1 MLKLKISARIYALV
15 ALSLLT
21 AGVLAYV
28 GISNIIETRT
38 NLRAQELSSITDSAV
53 GILQGSYDRVEAGEV
68 EKEAALTAALRAI
81 EDIRYRGN
89 EYMFVVDT
97 EGVMVMHPFAKALV
111 GGNQLEMKDANGK
124 EIFRDMIDLATKEG
138 AGYLQYVWPRGAEK
152 TPVDKNSYVHY
163 FEPWG
168 LIVGTGIY
176 IDDLRAAN
184 QQTLLSQLGITAAIA
199 GILFLVA
206 FFIARS
212 ITKPV
217 TRLTNVMGTIAAGE
231 HDVDVDGTD
240 RTDEIGEMARA
251 VEVFRENGAR
261 VANLSNEE
269 LERQEKAQQERAQMM
284 QELQAA
290 FGEVVDAATHG
301 DFTNRVDL
309 QFPDKELNALG
320 ESVNRLVET
329 VERGLDETGSVLAS
343 LAKTDLTQRV
353 TGQYDGAFEKL
364 KRDTNEVADRL
375 TEIVSQL
382 RTTSGGLKTAT
393 SEILEGA
400 NDLSER
406 STRQAATI
414 EETSAAM
421 EQLSGTVAD
430 NAKKAQEATEKT
442 AHASRLASEGGDAM
456 TEATKAM
463 ERITSSSAKI
473 SNIIGLIDDIA
484 FQTNLL
490 ALNAS
495 VEAARA
501 GEAGKGFAVVAIEV
515 RRLAQS
521 AAEASGEVKQ
531 LIEQSAHEVSDGSKL
546 VTDASS
552 KLEDMLVAVRDN
564 AQLMADIAQASNDQ
578 SSAIGEV
585 STAVHQMDEMTQHN
599 AALVEETNAAIEQTE
614 AQASELDRIVE
625 VFKLV
630 GNANAG
636 QSMQAAKPTAKP
648 ALATQGNAALQEEWS
663 EF

>member
-1 MLKLKISARIYALV
+1 MAHVAFCLYYQIRIYLYLIYPSAANWGKQIGDAQSIVTYFLLSIETSMHKLNISARIYLLV

-28 GISNIIETRT
+28 GISSIIETRT
-38 NLRAQELSSITDSAV
+38 ALRSQELSSITDSAV
-53 GILQGSYDRVEAGEV
+53 GILQGSYDRVEAGEI
-68 EKEAALTAALRAI
+68 EKEAALTAALRAM

-111 GGNQLEMKDANGK
+111 GNNQLQMKDANGK
-124 EIFRDMIDLATKEG
+124 PIFRDMIDLATKNG
-138 AGYLQYVWPRGAEK
+138 SGYLQYVWPRGADK
-152 TPVDKNSYVHY
+152 VPVDKNSYVSF

-168 LIVGTGIY
+168 LIVGTGVY

-184 QQTLLSQLGITAAIA
+184 QQTIFSQLGITALIA
-199 GILFLVA
+199 GILFAVA

-217 TRLTNVMGTIAAGE
+217 ASLTNVMRTIASGQ
-231 HDVDVDGTD
+231 HDAEVEGTE
-240 RTDEIGEMARA
+240 RRDEIGEMARA

-261 VANLSNEE
+261 IANLSHEE
-269 LERQEKAQQERAQMM
+269 LERQERAQQERAQMM
-284 QELQAA
+284 QELQVA

-329 VERGLDETGSVLAS
+329 VDRGLNETGSVLAS

-353 TGQYDGAFEKL
+353 TGHYEGSFEKL

-382 RTTSGGLKTAT
+382 RSTSGGLKTAT

-421 EQLSGTVAD
+421 EQLSGTVSD
-430 NAKKAQEATEKT
+430 NAKKAQMATEKNRPRV
-442 AHASRLASEGGDAM
+442 S
-456 TEATKAM
+456 
-463 ERITSSSAKI
+463 
-473 SNIIGLIDDIA
+473 IGHRWGRSDDPSHRSHGADHLI
-484 FQTNLL
+484 FCQNLKHH
-490 ALNAS
+490 
-495 VEAARA
+495 R
-501 GEAGKGFAVVAIEV
+501 F
-515 RRLAQS
+515 
-521 AAEASGEVKQ
+521 
-531 LIEQSAHEVSDGSKL
+531 D
-546 VTDASS
+546 
-552 KLEDMLVAVRDN
+552 
-564 AQLMADIAQASNDQ
+564 
-578 SSAIGEV
+578 
-585 STAVHQMDEMTQHN
+585 
-599 AALVEETNAAIEQTE
+599 
-614 AQASELDRIVE
+614 
-625 VFKLV
+625 
-630 GNANAG
+630 
-636 QSMQAAKPTAKP
+636 
-648 ALATQGNAALQEEWS
+648 
-663 EF
+663 